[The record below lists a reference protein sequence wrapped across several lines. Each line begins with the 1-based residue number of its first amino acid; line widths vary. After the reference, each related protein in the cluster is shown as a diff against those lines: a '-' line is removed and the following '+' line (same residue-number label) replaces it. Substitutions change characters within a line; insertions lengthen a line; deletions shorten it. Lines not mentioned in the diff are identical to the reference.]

1 MSAWAHRYP
10 AHLVAASACLGIA
23 AALALRVTSL
33 ALAFIGVVVAVTASR
48 SPHALAA
55 GAVAAA
61 LLGAWWGAV
70 RLEALDRSVLRPHV
84 GEAAPATAVTTGPA
98 RRTAF
103 ALRIPAV
110 IERWDRRRVHERVL
124 LELPA
129 GRAPP
134 QGARLDLVATLRAP
148 RPPDDG
154 FDERAWLERQGVH
167 VVAEGG
173 VWRLVGHRGGVA
185 GVADRVRARLAASIA
200 PGLHGERRA
209 VVAGIVLGEDEG
221 LPEDLRDA
229 FRASGLFHLLAVSG
243 ANVAVIVGGALGLA
257 AAVGLSR
264 WIGQALAL
272 TAILGYVAAV
282 GWQPSVV
289 RAGVAGVLAS
299 LAWIAARPRDRWY
312 FLLLGALVLLV
323 WNPRSLLE
331 PGFQLSFAAVAAIFV
346 AVPWLERELEGYPL
360 PAKLAAVVA
369 VSGACGAV
377 TAPLVWLHFGAVPLW
392 SVPANALAWPAAGP
406 ILSLG
411 LVSAALD
418 PVLPDVAE
426 LVARVNGL
434 LAAYLAGVA
443 RVVAALPWAQVSSAH
458 ALALLAAIPAA
469 VVAVRRARGPTRHA
483 LVAALAVAAVGAVA
497 WQLVPAGGAVP
508 PPRGLRVTALDVG
521 QGDAI
526 LIEAPGASMLVD
538 EGPPEGRA
546 ADQLRRRGIRRLS
559 LLVLTHPQRDH
570 VGGARDVLRRLRVDM
585 VLDPALQARSPY
597 RDDAVDEARRRHVPV
612 AVARRGVRFRIG
624 PLVVRVLWPEDAGAP
639 GEDPNQNAIVLL
651 VSYGST
657 DALLTADAESDVTL
671 PLRPP
676 PVEILKVAHH
686 GSADTGL
693 PELLRRTTP
702 RIALIS
708 VGEGNDYGHPT
719 ASTLA
724 ALADA
729 PGLAVGRTDRD
740 GSVSVESDGRN
751 LLLREER

>member
-1 MSAWAHRYP
+1 MSAWAQRYP

-426 LVARVNGL
+426 LIARVNGL

-469 VVAVRRARGPTRHA
+469 AVAVRRARGPTRHA

-624 PLVVRVLWPEDAGAP
+624 PLLVRVLWPEDAGAP

>member
-1 MSAWAHRYP
+1 
-10 AHLVAASACLGIA
+10 
-23 AALALRVTSL
+23 
-33 ALAFIGVVVAVTASR
+33 
-48 SPHALAA
+48 
-55 GAVAAA
+55 
-61 LLGAWWGAV
+61 
-70 RLEALDRSVLRPHV
+70 
-84 GEAAPATAVTTGPA
+84 
-98 RRTAF
+98 
-103 ALRIPAV
+103 
-110 IERWDRRRVHERVL
+110 
-124 LELPA
+124 
-129 GRAPP
+129 
-134 QGARLDLVATLRAP
+134 
-148 RPPDDG
+148 
-154 FDERAWLERQGVH
+154 
-167 VVAEGG
+167 
-173 VWRLVGHRGGVA
+173 
-185 GVADRVRARLAASIA
+185 
-200 PGLHGERRA
+200 
-209 VVAGIVLGEDEG
+209 
-221 LPEDLRDA
+221 
-229 FRASGLFHLLAVSG
+229 
-243 ANVAVIVGGALGLA
+243 
-257 AAVGLSR
+257 
-264 WIGQALAL
+264 
-272 TAILGYVAAV
+272 
-282 GWQPSVV
+282 
-289 RAGVAGVLAS
+289 
-299 LAWIAARPRDRWY
+299 
-312 FLLLGALVLLV
+312 
-323 WNPRSLLE
+323 
-331 PGFQLSFAAVAAIFV
+331 
-346 AVPWLERELEGYPL
+346 VPWLERELEGYPL

-426 LVARVNGL
+426 LIARVNGL

-469 VVAVRRARGPTRHA
+469 AVAVRRARGPTRHA

-708 VGEGNDYGHPT
+708 VGAGNDYGHPT

>member
-1 MSAWAHRYP
+1 VSAWSHRYP
-10 AHLVAASACLGIA
+10 AHVVAASACLGIA
-23 AALALRVTSL
+23 AALVLRVTSL
-33 ALAFIGVVVAVTASR
+33 ALACL
-48 SPHALAA
+48 ALVL
-55 GAVAAA
+55 VAAA
-61 LLGAWWGAV
+61 IRSPDALAVGTAAAALVGIWWGSI
-70 RLEALDRSVLRPHV
+70 RLDALDRSALRSHV
-84 GEAAPATAVTTGPA
+84 GETAPATVVTTAPA
-98 RRTAF
+98 RRTPF
-103 ALRIPAV
+103 ALRVPAV
-110 IERWDRRRVHERVL
+110 IERWDRRRVRERVL
-124 LELPA
+124 LQLPA

-134 QGARLDLVATLRAP
+134 QGARLELVATLRAP

-173 VWRLVGHRGGVA
+173 RWRRVGRRGGLA
-185 GVADRVRARLAASIA
+185 GVADRLRARLAGSIA
-200 PGLHGERRA
+200 PGLDGERRA

-221 LPEDLRDA
+221 LSDDLRDA
-229 FRASGLFHLLAVSG
+229 FRASGLYHLLAVSG
-243 ANVAVIVGGALGLA
+243 ANVAVIVGGAFGLA
-257 AAVGLSR
+257 TAVGLSR
-264 WIGQALAL
+264 WTGQALAL

-299 LAWIAARPRDRWY
+299 LAWVAARPRDRWY
-312 FLLLGALVLLV
+312 FLLLGALVLLA

-369 VSGACGAV
+369 VSAVCGAV

-411 LVSAALD
+411 LASAALD
-418 PVLPDVAE
+418 PVVPQLAQ
-426 LVARVNGL
+426 LLAGVNGL
-434 LAAYLAGVA
+434 LAAYLAAVA
-443 RVVAALPWAQVSSAH
+443 RIVARLPWAQVSSAT
-458 ALALLAAIPAA
+458 ALVVLAGVPAA
-469 VVAVRRARGPTRHA
+469 AVALRKARGPTRRA
-483 LVAALAVAAVGAVA
+483 LASALAVAAMGAIA

-526 LIEAPGASMLVD
+526 LVEAPGAAMLVD

-546 ADQLRRRGIRRLS
+546 ADQLRRRGIHRLS

-585 VLDPALQARSPY
+585 LLDPALRARSPY
-597 RDDAVDEARRRHVPV
+597 RDDAVAEARRRDVPV
-612 AVARRGVRFRIG
+612 AVARRGARFRIG

-693 PELLRRTTP
+693 PELLRQTGP

-719 ASTLA
+719 PSTLA
-724 ALADA
+724 ALADV

-740 GSVSVESDGRN
+740 GSVTVESDGRN

>member
-1 MSAWAHRYP
+1 VSAWAHRYP

-426 LVARVNGL
+426 LIARVNGL

-469 VVAVRRARGPTRHA
+469 AVAVRRARGPTRHA

>member
-1 MSAWAHRYP
+1 
-10 AHLVAASACLGIA
+10 
-23 AALALRVTSL
+23 
-33 ALAFIGVVVAVTASR
+33 
-48 SPHALAA
+48 
-55 GAVAAA
+55 
-61 LLGAWWGAV
+61 
-70 RLEALDRSVLRPHV
+70 
-84 GEAAPATAVTTGPA
+84 
-98 RRTAF
+98 
-103 ALRIPAV
+103 
-110 IERWDRRRVHERVL
+110 
-124 LELPA
+124 
-129 GRAPP
+129 
-134 QGARLDLVATLRAP
+134 
-148 RPPDDG
+148 
-154 FDERAWLERQGVH
+154 
-167 VVAEGG
+167 
-173 VWRLVGHRGGVA
+173 
-185 GVADRVRARLAASIA
+185 
-200 PGLHGERRA
+200 
-209 VVAGIVLGEDEG
+209 
-221 LPEDLRDA
+221 
-229 FRASGLFHLLAVSG
+229 
-243 ANVAVIVGGALGLA
+243 
-257 AAVGLSR
+257 
-264 WIGQALAL
+264 
-272 TAILGYVAAV
+272 
-282 GWQPSVV
+282 
-289 RAGVAGVLAS
+289 
-299 LAWIAARPRDRWY
+299 
-312 FLLLGALVLLV
+312 
-323 WNPRSLLE
+323 
-331 PGFQLSFAAVAAIFV
+331 
-346 AVPWLERELEGYPL
+346 
-360 PAKLAAVVA
+360 
-369 VSGACGAV
+369 
-377 TAPLVWLHFGAVPLW
+377 
-392 SVPANALAWPAAGP
+392 
-406 ILSLG
+406 
-411 LVSAALD
+411 
-418 PVLPDVAE
+418 
-426 LVARVNGL
+426 
-434 LAAYLAGVA
+434 
-443 RVVAALPWAQVSSAH
+443 VSSAH

-469 VVAVRRARGPTRHA
+469 AVAVRRARGPTRHA

-708 VGEGNDYGHPT
+708 VGAGNDYGHPT

-724 ALADA
+724 ALADV

>member
-221 LPEDLRDA
+221 LSEDLRDA

>member
-1 MSAWAHRYP
+1 VSAWAHRYP

-426 LVARVNGL
+426 LIARVNGL

-469 VVAVRRARGPTRHA
+469 AVAVRRARGPTRHA

-724 ALADA
+724 ALADV

>member
-134 QGARLDLVATLRAP
+134 QGARLDLVVTLRMP

-426 LVARVNGL
+426 LIARVNGL

-483 LVAALAVAAVGAVA
+483 LVAALAVVAVGEVA

-526 LIEAPGASMLVD
+526 LVEAPGASMLVD

-724 ALADA
+724 ALADV

>member
-98 RRTAF
+98 RKTAF

-483 LVAALAVAAVGAVA
+483 VVAALAVAAVGAVA